1 MPIDNLHIESEA
13 PLTPPEDIRSE
24 YPRSEKANSTVE
36 DSRNSIQDILTGRD
50 SRIFIVAG
58 PCSIHNPEEAEEYGA
73 KLQAL
78 SRDVEDRIILVM
90 RVYFEKPRT
99 TVGWKGL
106 IYDPDLDGSYNMEK
120 GIRLAR
126 KILLSIN
133 EMGLATGT
141 EILDPITPQYISDL
155 ISWAAIGARTS
166 ESQTHRQLAS
176 GLSMPVGFKNATD
189 GSIAVAVDA
198 VRTASSKHSF
208 IGITASGR
216 SGIFSTTG
224 NSYCHIVLRGG
235 GPEGT
240 NYGSEHIAFAREL
253 MKKKGCDPRIMVDCS
268 HGNSRKIP
276 ANQKKVMKDV
286 TRQICSGEKSIIGFM
301 LESNLSTGRQDIIPG
316 SKLKPG
322 ISITDECLG
331 WEESE
336 ELIRQTY
343 EMLSQGNKTR

>member
-1 MPIDNLHIESEA
+1 MPIDNLHIESET
-13 PLTPPEDIRSE
+13 PLTPPADICSE
-24 YPRSEKANSTVE
+24 YPRSDKANSTVE
-36 DSRNSIQDILTGRD
+36 DSRSAIQDILTGKD
-50 SRIFIVAG
+50 TRIFIVAG
-58 PCSIHNPEEAEEYGA
+58 PCSIHNLDEAEEYGSR
-73 KLQAL
+73 LQAV
-78 SRDVEDRIILVM
+78 SRDVEDRIMLVM

-99 TVGWKGL
+99 TLGWKGF

-126 KILLSIN
+126 QLLVDLN
-133 EMGLATGT
+133 EMGLAAGT
-141 EILDPITPQYISDL
+141 EILDPVTPQYISDL

-198 VRTASSKHSF
+198 VKTASSKHSF
-208 IGITASGR
+208 IGVTASGR
-216 SGIFSTTG
+216 SGVFSTTG
-224 NSYCHIVLRGG
+224 NSLCHIVLRGG

-253 MKKKGCDPRIMVDCS
+253 MKKKGLDPRIMVDCS
-268 HGNSRKIP
+268 HGNSGKIP
-276 ANQKKVMKDV
+276 VNQKKVMKDV
-286 TRQICSGEKSIIGFM
+286 AEQICRGAKSIMGLM
-301 LESNLSTGRQDIIPG
+301 LESNLSTGRQDIVSG

-331 WEESE
+331 WDESE
-336 ELIRQTY
+336 ELIRETY
-343 EMLSQGNKTR
+343 EMLKTG